1 MTHATIF
8 STIVSKNFMI
18 EHEFEM
24 NMCIRWTKLY
34 RSHKE
39 YYPNAIRRTVYVV
52 CPNLTSDNIKIIK
65 AKIELKKKQL
75 YCS

>member
-24 NMCIRWTKLY
+24 NMCI
-34 RSHKE
+34 
-39 YYPNAIRRTVYVV
+39 
-52 CPNLTSDNIKIIK
+52 KID
-65 AKIELKKKQL
+65 
-75 YCS
+75 